1 MMEENKMTLKVVAA
15 TGIPM
20 LDEELKKQPNM
31 KVTECF
37 LRGELENI
45 IDTTSPQLVIVSDK
59 LSGDENTIK
68 MLIHLKN
75 KYHFVRFIYL
85 AGQFDPRDKGRID
98 ALGMLVLVGIYDII
112 TSQKVNID
120 VIMDTIKFPKKE
132 QSVSYLT
139 ANLLNSKHEIK
150 NIIGGGIEYEQY
162 DDGDEVLQN
171 VFPNVYMFT
180 SVKPG
185 TGKSFVATN
194 TACAIA
200 KYGKE
205 RPRVALIEADMQT
218 LSIGTLLSIDEK
230 KGNLKDVMQAI
241 STIFEKKTLIDDDD
255 RKRKVNKTIK
265 NSMVTYKEIPNLD
278 VLVGSS
284 ITPEEIDSLAII
296 PEYFTY
302 ILDVLKDEYDYI
314 IIDTNSSIFHVSS
327 FQIAQ
332 KSKVCYYILNLD
344 FNNVRNNI
352 RYANMLK
359 EIGIFDKVQYI
370 LNENIENTKEYYAYG
385 VELEELNFTSQ
396 DIENKYFN
404 LIAKI
409 PMLPKT
415 IFLNRLYDG
424 IPVVL
429 DKNSV
434 SYTNNVKYEL
444 MKIANGICPMGDEY
458 EKLAKQIEKSKS
470 GGFFQRLMGSLK
482 SKKEKKP
489 IIIEDDGDDDE
500 MTESE

>member
-1 MMEENKMTLKVVAA
+1 MEENKTILKVVAA

-20 LDEELKKQPNM
+20 LDEELKKQPDM

-37 LRGELENI
+37 LRGELESI
-45 IDTTSPQLVIVSDK
+45 IESTSPQLVIISDK
-59 LSGDENTIK
+59 LSGEENTIK
-68 MLIHLKN
+68 LLIHLKN
-75 KYHFVRFIYL
+75 KFHFVRFIYL
-85 AGQFDPRDKGRID
+85 AGQFDPRDKTRID

-139 ANLLNSKHEIK
+139 SNLLNSKHEIK
-150 NIIGGGIEYEQY
+150 NAIGGGLEYEVYEEEEIAQH
-162 DDGDEVLQN
+162 
-171 VFPNVYMFT
+171 VFPNVFMFT

-185 TGKSFVATN
+185 TGKSFVAVN

-205 RPRVALIEADMQT
+205 KPRVALIEADMQT

-241 STIFEKKTLIDDDD
+241 SSIFDKSTLIDDDD
-255 RKRKVNKTIK
+255 RKRKVNKTIR
-265 NSMVTYKEIPNLD
+265 NSMVTYKNIPNLD

-284 ITPEEIDSLAII
+284 LTPEEIDSLAII

-332 KSKVCYYILNLD
+332 KARTCYYILNLD

-352 RYANMLK
+352 RYANMLR
-359 EIGIFDKVQYI
+359 EIGIFDKVRYI

-409 PMLPKT
+409 PMLQKT

-424 IPVVL
+424 TPVVL

-434 SYTNNVKYEL
+434 TYTNKVKYEL
-444 MKIANGICPMGDEY
+444 MKIADGICPMGDEY
-458 EKLAKQIEKSKS
+458 EKLRKQIENSNS
-470 GGFFQRLMGSLK
+470 GGFLDKLLGLFKKKDSP
-482 SKKEKKP
+482 KEKTEP
-489 IIIEDDGDDDE
+489 TEP
-500 MTESE
+500 TESKTEEE